1 MKNLQLGLK
10 PISPSQMMDDQQE
23 SCPVTPINKSFQ
35 EHLDP
40 TFATAIL
47 SPSSNEVF
55 AARTRARSRSEACL
69 KRNDVEDLVPT
80 VKKAKLTINAHEC
93 TSFENQEDS
102 SIEQS
107 MDDLDFSM
115 SRFKIDTPDTSLES
129 YSSGPRSNVSK
140 TPVKSARSSLH
151 GVAQIN
157 NDPVHS
163 SSGQAYKQPY
173 RRKSNTISVPADKR
187 PNLSDVFGP
196 KLPLEQIS
204 IPMQTNDS
212 ENKAEER
219 RPFIPR
225 RMTIGGPAYALRSI
239 SSATRPSGKVQARP
253 SLGIVAEGVVL
264 ETLPSENSKFEG
276 EEQEIPRKFY
286 PAAHSSSSASTP
298 EEEDESLNALQ
309 HLIQGMTKDRAQHSA
324 VLQEIEPVG
333 DQGISA
339 VMEYRSASPTGKHDR
354 SNSGPTCDL
363 CGAIAL
369 RMTILEP
376 CRHWACAACC
386 SSGLNQVTATP
397 PRPHVCAA
405 CHTPVRGISLR
416 KSSVSETP
424 TKRVPSSD
432 MFIPSSVQRKR
443 QQTHNS
449 EERFGLYSHSRFPS
463 SPSTAF
469 PHRSSYREKYSKVKI
484 KSHPAMTEVFI

>member
-1 MKNLQLGLK
+1 M
-10 PISPSQMMDDQQE
+10 SPSQVTDDQQE
-23 SCPVTPINKSFQ
+23 SCPVTPINRSFQ

-69 KRNDVEDLVPT
+69 KRNDVEDLVST
-80 VKKAKLTINAHEC
+80 VKKPKLTVNAHEC

-102 SIEQS
+102 SVEQS

-115 SRFKIDTPDTSLES
+115 IRFKIDTPDTSLES
-129 YSSGPRSNVSK
+129 NVSGPRSNTGK
-140 TPVKSARSSLH
+140 TPIKLAHNSLH
-151 GVAQIN
+151 GAVEINHGQVQSSQI
-157 NDPVHS
+157 
-163 SSGQAYKQPY
+163 QAYTQPY

-196 KLPLEQIS
+196 KLPLEHNS
-204 IPMQTNDS
+204 SSSPMQTLLTQ
-212 ENKAEER
+212 NKEEEK

-239 SSATRPSGKVQARP
+239 SSANKPTGKVQARP
-253 SLGIVAEGVVL
+253 NLGIVAEGVVL
-264 ETLPSENSKFEG
+264 ETIPREKDKSTG
-276 EEQEIPRKFY
+276 EDQSISRKFY

-309 HLIQGMTKDRAQHSA
+309 HLIQGMTKSRAQHSA

-376 CRHWACAACC
+376 CRHWSCAACC

-405 CHTPVRGISLR
+405 CHTPVKGISLR

-424 TKRVPSSD
+424 TKKNPSSD
-432 MFIPSSVQRKR
+432 MFVPSSVQRRR
-443 QQTHNS
+443 QRTLNS
-449 EERFGLYSHSRFPS
+449 EDKMAFYVHERLPS
-463 SPSTAF
+463 SSSTTF
-469 PHRSSYREKYSKVKI
+469 PQRFSYREKYHKVRINSLYNIDK
-484 KSHPAMTEVFI
+484 KQN

>member
-1 MKNLQLGLK
+1 MGTPHLK
-10 PISPSQMMDDQQE
+10 KPVSPSPLVVDQQE
-23 SCPVTPINKSFQ
+23 SCPVTPINRSFQ

-69 KRNDVEDLVPT
+69 KRNDVEDLVSV
-80 VKKAKLTINAHEC
+80 VKKPKLTVNAHEC
-93 TSFENQEDS
+93 KSTVDHQDDS
-102 SIEQS
+102 SIERS
-107 MDDLDFSM
+107 LEDLDQSM
-115 SRFKIDTPDTSLES
+115 SRFNLSTPDTSFES
-129 YSSGPRSNVSK
+129 SFGDSRSIASRPSVKITRNFAHGDFQTK
-140 TPVKSARSSLH
+140 RGLTPSLN
-151 GVAQIN
+151 I
-157 NDPVHS
+157 HS
-163 SSGQAYKQPY
+163 QLQTL

-196 KLPLEQIS
+196 NLPLELSAFPIQS
-204 IPMQTNDS
+204 NENDQ
-212 ENKAEER
+212 KIEEK

-239 SSATRPSGKVQARP
+239 SSYNKPMGKLQRQP
-253 SLGIVAEGVVL
+253 SLSIVAEGVVM
-264 ETLPSENSKFEG
+264 EEISRNNHNPTNTSSK
-276 EEQEIPRKFY
+276 IY

-298 EEEDESLNALQ
+298 EEEEESLNALQ
-309 HLIQGMTKDRAQHSA
+309 HLIQDMTKKRAQHSA
-324 VLQEIEPVG
+324 VLENIQPVD
-333 DQGISA
+333 DQSINA

-354 SNSGPTCDL
+354 TKSSPTCDL

-405 CHTPVRGISLR
+405 CHTPVKGISLR

-424 TKRVPSSD
+424 TKKTPSSD
-432 MFIPSSVQRKR
+432 MLIPSSVQRKR
-443 QQTHNS
+443 HQTMNKDEKLGHPIH
-449 EERFGLYSHSRFPS
+449 ERLFS
-463 SPSTAF
+463 SPSMSF
-469 PHRSSYREKYSKVKI
+469 SQRSYRERYSKVGNI
-484 KSHPAMTEVFI
+484 S